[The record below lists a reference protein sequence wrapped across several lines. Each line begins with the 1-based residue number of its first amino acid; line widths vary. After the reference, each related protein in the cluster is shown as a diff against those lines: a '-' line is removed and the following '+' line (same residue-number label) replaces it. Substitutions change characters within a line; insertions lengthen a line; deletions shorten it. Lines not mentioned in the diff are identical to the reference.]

1 MLAILGRL
9 ATASAWA
16 CLTVDCSELTSLV
29 IESMP
34 FEAAWIVC
42 TPFEIPSRRPERV
55 AERSFRAEA
64 VKKFVGLSSALATFL
79 PVERWFWVTL

>member
-42 TPFEIPSRRPERV
+42 TPFEIPSRRPVR
-55 AERSFRAEA
+55 AFDRSLSEAA
-64 VKKFVGLSSALATFL
+64 VKKLIGLSSALATFL
-79 PVERWFWVTL
+79 PVERWFCVVA